1 MVYAK
6 VATYVIQKETE
17 IIRFHRNR
25 NSSRWV
31 RVSDRIAKQI
41 ITVGGIGTIFVVMLV
56 VFVLIG
62 NVLPM
67 FQANKMEPLASF
79 TVSDGSE
86 ILGAGVDEYGD
97 TCWTIHRDSTLRM
110 YSVRTGKLLSEH
122 NPPSISSAAEK
133 PLSGKAIEV
142 TCVAI
147 ADDDS
152 SLLLGYDD
160 GSVRPV
166 LLKRDVTFFKA
177 TDLPEI
183 EFIDGV
189 AIQDNSILRQLPTG
203 LIRKQSL
210 ESVTYHPS
218 ISLFESPILAVDWKT
233 PQAVSNFDE
242 SMTWVFSAT
251 DGKSVALSRIQNKAS
266 LSGQFNQITELW
278 KGTLHENE
286 VQSPF
291 QSLMIDSRGEHISTL
306 NAAGQMRYWAMRGD
320 RELEARQ
327 THLSLAG
334 SESKSTCV
342 TPLLGRTTLIIGSE
356 SGHLEAVSMS
366 AVGDNQEL
374 MSIHRFPGAGGKVL
388 SIASSSEARVVAA
401 NFESGV
407 RALYYV
413 PTNQELIR
421 WDAERNEP
429 PKRDIFFSSNA
440 KVVGLFGQNTVNLWT
455 VDVPF
460 PEASW
465 SAFFGRIW
473 YEGYSSPQHVWQ
485 SSTGSIEG
493 EYKFGFMPLIFGT
506 LKATFYSMLIG
517 APIALMAAIFGS
529 EFMSSRWRMRIKPAI
544 ELMASVPSVVLGFI
558 GALVLAPLL
567 RDNLMAALI
576 SVPMVLFFFL
586 LGAHFWL
593 MVPTTIAIQNRH
605 RRLPILILLIPVGL
619 VTAFFVAG
627 PIEQMLFGG
636 SLTQWL
642 SGQNGSGWS
651 GWFCLGL
658 LPMSML
664 VAWLAAGPVSPWLQH
679 KASRMTSARFSVFNL
694 GYFLVA
700 TLMVFVLSAIVAF
713 ALSSIGWDPR
723 GSLVGPYQERNAI
736 LVGCILGFAI
746 IPIIYTIS
754 EDALQ
759 SVPQHLRS
767 ASLGCG
773 ATTWQTTI
781 RVVVPT
787 AMSGLF
793 SAIMI
798 GFGRAVGETMV
809 VLMAAGNTPL
819 MDINPMNG
827 YRTMSATLATELPE
841 AARGSTHYHG
851 LFLAALLL
859 FCFTLVA
866 NTLAELVRMRFRK
879 RAFQL

>member
-1 MVYAK
+1 MVYAR
-6 VATYVIQKETE
+6 VATYVNQKETE
-17 IIRFHRNR
+17 PIRLHRNR

-67 FQANKMEPLASF
+67 FQPNKIESLASIPI
-79 TVSDGSE
+79 SDGAN

-110 YSVRTGKLLSEH
+110 VSVRTGELLSEH
-122 NPPSISSAAEK
+122 RPEPSASATEKTSSG
-133 PLSGKAIEV
+133 SGVNV

-147 ADDDS
+147 GDDDS
-152 SLLLGYDD
+152 SLLLGYED
-160 GSVRPV
+160 GTVRPV
-166 LLKRDVTFFKA
+166 LLKREVTFFKA
-177 TDLPEI
+177 ADLPDVK
-183 EFIDGV
+183 FNDGV
-189 AIQDNSILRQLPTG
+189 AVQDGAILRQLPTG

-210 ESVTYHPS
+210 ESVTYHPA
-218 ISLFESPILAVDWKT
+218 IPLFDSAIKAVDWKT
-233 PQAVSNFDE
+233 PQAVSSFDE
-242 SMTWVFSAT
+242 SMTWVLGAT
-251 DGKSVALSRIQNKAS
+251 DGKSVALSRIQNTAS
-266 LSGQFNQITELW
+266 LTGQISQATELW
-278 KGTLHENE
+278 KGTPLENE
-286 VQSPF
+286 SQSPVET
-291 QSLMIDSRGEHISTL
+291 LMIDSRGEHISTL
-306 NAAGQMRYWAMRGD
+306 NAAGQIRYWGIAGD
-320 RELEARQ
+320 RALEARQ
-327 THLSLAG
+327 SHLSLAG
-334 SESKSTCV
+334 SESKSTCS
-342 TPLLGRTTLIIGSE
+342 TPLLGRTSLMIGAE
-356 SGHLEAVSMS
+356 SGHIETVSMS
-366 AVGDNQEL
+366 AVGDNQEW
-374 MSIHRFPGAGGKVL
+374 MSIHRFLGAGGKVVSL
-388 SIASSSEARVVAA
+388 ASSTEARVVAA
-401 NFESGV
+401 KFESGTQ
-407 RALYYV
+407 ALYYV
-413 PTNQELIR
+413 PTNRELIR
-421 WDAERNEP
+421 WNAKTNES
-429 PKRDIFFSSNA
+429 PKGDVFFSSNA
-440 KVVGLFGQNTVNLWT
+440 KIVGLIGENKIELWNI
-455 VDVPF
+455 DVPF

-465 SAFFGRIW
+465 SAFFGRVW

-593 MVPTTIAIQNRH
+593 MIPTTIAIQNRH
-605 RRLPILILLIPVGL
+605 RRLPILILLIPIGL
-619 VTAFFVAG
+619 ATAFFVAG
-627 PIEQMLFGG
+627 PIEQLLFNG

-658 LPMSML
+658 LPLSML
-664 VAWLAAGPVSPWLQH
+664 VAWLAAGPISPWLQQ

-700 TLMVFVLSAIVAF
+700 TVMVFVLSAIVAF
-713 ALSSIGWDPR
+713 ALSSMGWDPR

-793 SAIMI
+793 SALMI